1 VVLLKF
7 EVVREYAQSV
17 PPEFTFSIKVPNS
30 ITLTHHYNKNK
41 NAPLISNPHFHL
53 KNIVNDL
60 LKRQHQVF
68 INVNNHFEECAPRT
82 IEKVKAL
89 LQIV

>member
-1 VVLLKF
+1 
-7 EVVREYAQSV
+7 
-17 PPEFTFSIKVPNS
+17 
-30 ITLTHHYNKNK
+30 
-41 NAPLISNPHFHL
+41 
-53 KNIVNDL
+53 VNDL